1 KSYYRVLAKWY
12 QRMGMDEQSVKMWDS
27 ALEAQRKYSERYN
40 KLKLQLFSQQL
51 ETNTYQAALQQQKA
65 KNKERI
71 LYGAI
76 IGIGLL
82 SSIFYG
88 VMKRRSERRIKDL
101 KLKEAEQEL
110 EITRLQLNEY
120 TQHLLHKNQ
129 QIATLEEQLKSNEE
143 WELVDE
149 LKTSTLLTNDDW
161 DNFRHKFEKV
171 HKGFSNRLNAQL
183 PNLTTSEQ
191 RFIKLTR

>member
-1 KSYYRVLAKWY
+1 HYNRPDEAKLLLDSARELIILYRAEDYSKAYYRVLAKWY

-76 IGIGLL
+76 DR
-82 SSIFYG
+82 
-88 VMKRRSERRIKDL
+88 K
-101 KLKEAEQEL
+101 
-110 EITRLQLNEY
+110 
-120 TQHLLHKNQ
+120 
-129 QIATLEEQLKSNEE
+129 
-143 WELVDE
+143 
-149 LKTSTLLTNDDW
+149 
-161 DNFRHKFEKV
+161 
-171 HKGFSNRLNAQL
+171 
-183 PNLTTSEQ
+183 
-191 RFIKLTR
+191 